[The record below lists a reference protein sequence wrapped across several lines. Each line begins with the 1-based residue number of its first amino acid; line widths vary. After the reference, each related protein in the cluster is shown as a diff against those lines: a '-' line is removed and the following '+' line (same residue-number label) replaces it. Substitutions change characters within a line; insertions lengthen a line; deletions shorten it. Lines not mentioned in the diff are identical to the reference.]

1 MPSVMQDFQ
10 ASWKVLKSP
19 GIILSRVG
27 GLRNTGKSFWS
38 LKVLE
43 IISYITGKYWKNDLF
58 QI

>member
-1 MPSVMQDFQ
+1 MPSVMQDFH
-10 ASWKVLKSP
+10 ASSKVLKSP

-38 LKVLE
+38 LK
-43 IISYITGKYWKNDLF
+43 YITGKYWKNDLF